1 MRHNMT
7 HRNMTVK
14 HGYSYGSV
22 ALIGAAVDN
31 VRMENLRAIRKAK
44 KMSQEELAEASGV
57 SQGAISKIER
67 GEMNITLETIMQ
79 IAKALDVHP
88 VQLFPLPELQ
98 RRALD
103 AIQAIDP
110 ARQDAALTVLEA
122 MVSQQR

>member
-1 MRHNMT
+1 MT
-7 HRNMTVK
+7 RRNMTVK
-14 HGYSYGSV
+14 HGYYCGSV
-22 ALIGAAVDN
+22 ALVVGGVDN
-31 VRMENLRAIRKAK
+31 ARMENLRAIRKAK
-44 KMSQEELAEASGV
+44 KMSQEDLAEASGV

-67 GEMNITLETIMQ
+67 GEMNITLETITQ

-122 MVSQQR
+122 MVSPRR

>member
-1 MRHNMT
+1 
-7 HRNMTVK
+7 MTVK

-22 ALIGAAVDN
+22 ALIEAAVDN
-31 VRMENLRAIRKAK
+31 ARMENLRAIRKAK